1 MTYLVM
7 ILCLFCCQFDGR
19 VLQVHALCGERCC
32 AGGLAGAQDYE
43 ALPEESLSVVGLE
56 TLKREL
62 ASVVN
67 TGERGCSLHVEE
79 YLILSIRTEIS
90 VLVDHLNGNER
101 EALSADF
108 QLGLVGSETDMMR
121 STGRLDG
128 LFANGNVTAP
138 GYSRSASCHRRNNSS
153 TEV

>member
-1 MTYLVM
+1 M

-101 EALSADF
+101 LFPPTFNSVLS
-108 QLGLVGSETDMMR
+108 GV
-121 STGRLDG
+121 
-128 LFANGNVTAP
+128 
-138 GYSRSASCHRRNNSS
+138 RRI
-153 TEV
+153 